1 VAPLGISS
9 ALAGVAQ
16 SRIVSTGR
24 GSEVVSDATN
34 VLALEAARRRR
45 AGAREVHVA
54 ASHRVLRAQQFRDS
68 SASAHFRLFNL
79 VSSTRDRGSGTAQAA
94 LLLGHLGAWAHLL
107 DDALPDS
114 VPWSVDFTV
123 FRPGPVS
130 ERLRDTVLPA
140 LARSGV
146 HARDGFERTGAD
158 YYSDVALK
166 IHVGQPGEEVELG
179 DGGLTDWTAQLL
191 NDAKERSLI
200 SCIATERLAAIAC
213 FWTAIER
220 RRPSRA
226 AHSAADEDVAR
237 SGAHTCL
244 LGAATSAFRRQRLPQ
259 SCVLGAW
266 ALRRP
271 SPGSLSEDPAP
282 IGPAGKAGP
291 LMPQAATGAPG
302 SRWLLHPSVRAD
314 RLKAGPARGRHLGD
328 DSRAAVD
335 PS

>member
-1 VAPLGISS
+1 MTERDGQAATRRVRQAAGADVVRVLEQDLAPADLTTLLVSVATARAARIAPGRLLSTSARDRPTRPAGSDPRIVTALEARLWQLLPTSFEALELSPVAPLGISS

-166 IHVGQPGEEVELG
+166 IHVGQPGER
-179 DGGLTDWTAQLL
+179 W
-191 NDAKERSLI
+191 N
-200 SCIATERLAAIAC
+200 
-213 FWTAIER
+213 W
-220 RRPSRA
+220 
-226 AHSAADEDVAR
+226 
-237 SGAHTCL
+237 
-244 LGAATSAFRRQRLPQ
+244 
-259 SCVLGAW
+259 
-266 ALRRP
+266 
-271 SPGSLSEDPAP
+271 
-282 IGPAGKAGP
+282 
-291 LMPQAATGAPG
+291 ATGG
-302 SRWLLHPSVRAD
+302 SRTGPRSCSTTRRNAASSPASQRAT
-314 RLKAGPARGRHLGD
+314 RSNRQMRQ
-328 DSRAAVD
+328 VQ
-335 PS
+335 